1 MSVLKRA
8 MAMGALFFLAGM
20 VLASMGA
27 TVDMV
32 RFWMMIAIMI
42 AMLFVGVIR

>member
-1 MSVLKRA
+1 MSYLTRGIVVF
-8 MAMGALFFLAGM
+8 ALFIAAVM
-20 VLASMGA
+20 VLGSLGA

-32 RFWMMIAIMI
+32 CFWMMIAIMI

>member
-27 TVDMV
+27 TGGSV
-32 RFWMMIAIMI
+32 RFWLMVTIMV
-42 AMLFVGVIR
+42 AVSFVGVMR

>member
-8 MAMGALFFLAGM
+8 MAMGALSFLAGM

-27 TVDMV
+27 TGGSV
-32 RFWMMIAIMI
+32 RFWLMVTIMI
-42 AMLFVGVIR
+42 AVSFVGVMR

>member
-27 TVDMV
+27 TGGSVQFWLMV
-32 RFWMMIAIMI
+32 TIMI
-42 AMLFVGVIR
+42 AVSFVGVMR

>member
-27 TVDMV
+27 TCGSV
-32 RFWMMIAIMI
+32 RFWLMVTIMIAIY
-42 AMLFVGVIR
+42 FVGVMR